1 MRALHPAREKE
12 EPLQSSP
19 VRSRAW
25 HFDPAAA
32 IARVMETV
40 HNLDAV
46 PPRLV
51 VLLDSSAPLPPVAI
65 GDEDAL
71 VSALLNVTLA
81 ALRSSVWTEH
91 VPVRLRI
98 AAQLRARGPAHA
110 PGAVTLS
117 VSTQQR
123 SASGEEGEAF
133 VPLPAGTDVLLKAVA
148 EAPGRPLTLL
158 EISELMAPFGLF
170 PADKGGA
177 TGLPMQVA
185 RVLARANGGDLEIY
199 PLGTDS
205 TAMELSFGLLVPEF
219 GDPCDVGTP
228 PAKVRGA
235 TTTLPPADWSNDLP
249 PPDAALPPVVL
260 QELPEAALMTQ
271 AMFEHL
277 LEKCDDIFAVCSVFP
292 TLHAAAEGPA
302 VGVQPCLDV
311 RLAYASPSLARRLGF
326 EPSTIVGSP
335 IAELCHPDDCGA
347 FNAELSR
354 ARAAPDGQLYCT
366 HRSKAADGTTIWC
379 RTVGTFHGDSLYLV
393 CRDVR
398 PTKAAELLLRLFTLA
413 ASSELR
419 EPCNTIVV
427 ALAVLTH
434 RPCLAAEPLT
444 GELPSAASVALLD
457 AGTANEVYELLD
469 AMTASAQLLQ
479 GIISNVVTVP
489 QLEEGR
495 LAPQLSVFCPS
506 ELVDNVLC
514 VCRLAAS
521 GGVLLMSHGATVVV
535 MPDLEHGLSPLPPL
549 VEADR
554 DRLAQVLQNLITNG
568 IKFSDGKPV
577 ELRAGITSDEAT
589 LVFTVVDHGRG
600 MTAMEAASCFGAGT
614 ATAPAL
620 GGGTGLGLTIS
631 SMFAELMTG
640 TLTVE
645 SQPGLGTTFTLRIP
659 AHVPAYGDAAAALS
673 VEAAAA
679 REASDA
685 ASATAAQQEARSLAS
700 ASAAAELKAAANTS
714 SAPHAALAN
723 AQQQPQSA
731 ATSVPDAPR
740 RLRILVADDLPLN
753 LNLVSR
759 LLRLH
764 GFDVTEVA
772 DGGAALAA
780 LQAAFM
786 PPAAGAAP
794 PASFDL
800 WCVPQRAAMLPRAA
814 RCDVIRLTSNIALPA
829 CSIWTCRC

>member
-1 MRALHPAREKE
+1 M
-12 EPLQSSP
+12 
-19 VRSRAW
+19 
-25 HFDPAAA
+25 D
-32 IARVMETV
+32 TV

-51 VLLDSSAPLPPVAI
+51 VVLDSSAPLPPVVI

-117 VSTQQR
+117 VRTQQR
-123 SASGEEGEAF
+123 SASSEEGEAYA
-133 VPLPAGTDVLLKAVA
+133 PLPAGTDVLLKAVA

-158 EISELMAPFGLF
+158 DISELMAPFGLF

-185 RVLARANGGDLEIY
+185 RALARANGGDLEIY
-199 PLGTDS
+199 PLGNDA
-205 TAMELSFGLLVPEF
+205 TAMELSFGLIMPEL
-219 GDPCDVGTP
+219 GEPCDVCTP

-235 TTTLPPADWSNDLP
+235 TTVLSPADWFNALP
-249 PPDAALPPVVL
+249 TPDAALPPVVL
-260 QELPEAALMTQ
+260 QELPQAALMTQ

-292 TLHAAAEGPA
+292 TLPAAAEGPA
-302 VGVQPCLDV
+302 AGVQPYLDV
-311 RLAYASPSLARRLGF
+311 RLTYASPSLARRLGF
-326 EPSTIVGSP
+326 ELSTIVGCS
-335 IAELCHPDDCGA
+335 IADLCHPDDCDA

-354 ARAAPDGQLYCT
+354 ARAAPDGQLYCM
-366 HRSKAADGTTIWC
+366 HRSKGADGTTIWC

-398 PTKAAELLLRLFTLA
+398 PTKAAELALRLFTLT

-434 RPCLAAEPLT
+434 RPCLAAEPSSS
-444 GELPSAASVALLD
+444 EPPSAASVALLD
-457 AGTANEVYELLD
+457 AGTADEVRELLD

-495 LAPQLSVFCPS
+495 LAPQLSVFSPS
-506 ELVDNVLC
+506 ELVRNVLR

-521 GGVLLMSHGATVVV
+521 GGVLLMSHGATVDIVLR
-535 MPDLEHGLSPLPPL
+535 PDLAPGLSPLPPL

-577 ELRAGITSDEAT
+577 ELRAGIANDEAT
-589 LVFTVVDHGRG
+589 LVFTVADHGRG
-600 MTAMEAASCFGAGT
+600 MTAMEAAACFGAGT

-620 GGGTGLGLTIS
+620 GGGTGLGLAIS
-631 SMFAELMTG
+631 SLLAELMTG
-640 TLTVE
+640 SLTVQSE
-645 SQPGLGTTFTLRIP
+645 PGLGTTFTLCIP
-659 AHVPAYGDAAAALS
+659 VHVPAHGDAAAALS

-679 REASDA
+679 REVSDA
-685 ASATAAQQEARSLAS
+685 ASATAAQQEAHSLAS
-700 ASAAAELKAAANTS
+700 ASAAADLRAAANTS
-714 SAPHAALAN
+714 SAPLTSLAN
-723 AQQQPQSA
+723 AQQQQPQSA
-731 ATSVPDAPR
+731 ATAVPDAPR

-764 GFDVTEVA
+764 GFDVTAVA

-794 PASFDL
+794 AASFDL
-800 WCVPQRAAMLPRAA
+800 WCVPQRAQQCCHALRAA
-814 RCDVIRLTSNIALPA
+814 TS
-829 CSIWTCRC
+829 SG